1 MNREPNSTNARLT
14 PAQRQKLLKQQLLE
28 KRNRN
33 QKLKSD
39 SSINNQTKGI
49 KRYKDKSSHDST
61 KKQMSESNISK
72 IMVLI

>member
-49 KRYKDKSSHDST
+49 KRYQDKSSHDST